1 MKSKIE
7 TIVLS
12 ILEMTKYIIKSN
24 DGKLYLDVFILE
36 SDLGKFKKMLDN
48 QSKNIDKEYR
58 KILVERFSHGSKN
71 AKALYIKYVQNDSI
85 GSLDY
90 PDVPCYNTYDN
101 KIYLNASMDL
111 INPRGAGV
119 TWFHE
124 HGHYIDAA
132 LGYIS
137 DDDVFRKLL
146 DQDVL
151 KLRDKFSR
159 KFHLLTLDKVD
170 VTISNE
176 MFDMRLHSAVSD
188 LLNGLTRN
196 SISGITNHDLN
207 YWLQDETAITSE
219 AFAHMYECQFDE
231 KRHNEM
237 KKYFPLS
244 LKYFEKMIK
253 IERRTK

>member
-1 MKSKIE
+1 MKEKIV
-7 TIVLS
+7 TTVLS

-48 QSKNIDKEYR
+48 QNENIDKEYR

-71 AKALYIKYVQNDSI
+71 AKALYIKYVQNNSI

-111 INPRGAGV
+111 VNPRGAGV

-137 DDDVFRKLL
+137 NDDVFNNLL
-146 DQDVL
+146 HNDAMKYRYTYARNLDI
-151 KLRDKFSR
+151 KS
-159 KFHLLTLDKVD
+159 LDKVD
-170 VTISNE
+170 ILISKDLN
-176 MFDMRLHSAVSD
+176 DMHQHSAISD
-188 LLNGLTRN
+188 LMDGLTDGKIINVSGHGN
-196 SISGITNHDLN
+196 SYWKQDN
-207 YWLQDETAITSE
+207 YTIARE
-219 AFAHMYECQFDE
+219 AFAHMFECQFDE
-231 KRHNEM
+231 ERRKEM
-237 KKYFPLS
+237 KKYFPQS
-244 LKYFEKMIK
+244 FKYFEKKLIK
-253 IERRTK
+253 MRGR

>member
-1 MKSKIE
+1 
-7 TIVLS
+7 
-12 ILEMTKYIIKSN
+12 
-24 DGKLYLDVFILE
+24 
-36 SDLGKFKKMLDN
+36 MLDN
-48 QSKNIDKEYR
+48 QNENIDKEYR

-71 AKALYIKYVQNDSI
+71 AKALYIKYVQYDSI

-111 INPRGAGV
+111 VNPRGAGV

-188 LLNGLTRN
+188 LMD
-196 SISGITNHDLN
+196 GITQGQITSIAGHSNN
-207 YWLQDETAITSE
+207 YWKQDKYTINRE
-219 AFAHMYECQFDE
+219 AFAHMFECQFDKE
-231 KRHNEM
+231 RYNEM
-237 KKYFPLS
+237 KKYFPKS
-244 LKYFEKMIK
+244 LIYFEKILK
-253 IERRTK
+253 KEKN